1 MLLYSCYFVSSAV
14 GKTTFCREIVG
25 AYSTQRGPSATAEQV
40 CDASPAAPFIR
51 PDLVVKVS
59 EDCVVNLF
67 ESVGYGDE
75 YDYQQQI
82 QLIKSYLLKTH
93 MTYND
98 LEWNKMTEQVCATVT
113 WIINHIMHCHTHTH
127 TASHQELKSD
137 DKRIHCVFYLI
148 PSHSLKA
155 MDLLFLEQISSLAA
169 VVLVVTKADCM
180 MTSER
185 AAYLGN
191 LKAAVDRLSD
201 SIRRPVL
208 FDFHETGTGDF
219 ESPSESTFPKC
230 VSPRGCDQSTVSSS
244 TISSDCIEDT
254 CGQQSSYVDV
264 SSDPLLLEEL
274 SAGSSPAVGSSV
286 DKGDEEL
293 LYGLEHSLLMS
304 ECSRAGQQGMPL
316 LPKVPNIFAVICG
329 SDGGLPME
337 SGSSCSRRV
346 YPWGSVSSLDERL
359 SDFRRL
365 QRLVFESGTA
375 MRFIQWSERISIA
388 LATQKEEVQRAK
400 VPDTDTH
407 CGGLLSR
414 PPSLKSSQ
422 ELLLHAVS
430 EVLY

>member
-1 MLLYSCYFVSSAV
+1 
-14 GKTTFCREIVG
+14 
-25 AYSTQRGPSATAEQV
+25 
-40 CDASPAAPFIR
+40 
-51 PDLVVKVS
+51 
-59 EDCVVNLF
+59 
-67 ESVGYGDE
+67 
-75 YDYQQQI
+75 
-82 QLIKSYLLKTH
+82 
-93 MTYND
+93 
-98 LEWNKMTEQVCATVT
+98 
-113 WIINHIMHCHTHTH
+113 
-127 TASHQELKSD
+127 LKSD
-137 DKRIHCVFYLI
+137 DERIHCVFYLI

-180 MTSER
+180 TTSER

-208 FDFHETGTGDF
+208 FDFHETDTGDF
-219 ESPSESTFPKC
+219 ESPSESTVPKC
-230 VSPRGCDQSTVSSS
+230 EVLSPRDCDQSTVSSS
-244 TISSDCIEDT
+244 TISSDCIEVT

-274 SAGSSPAVGSSV
+274 SADSSPAVGSSV

-293 LYGLEHSLLMS
+293 LYGLEHSLLMTG
-304 ECSRAGQQGMPL
+304 CSRAGQQGMPL
-316 LPKVPNIFAVICG
+316 LPKVPNIFAVICGG

-365 QRLVFESGTA
+365 QRLIFESGTA

-388 LATQKEEVQRAK
+388 LATQKEEVQREK
-400 VPDTDTH
+400 LPDKETH
-407 CGGLLSR
+407 CGGVLSR

-422 ELLLHAVS
+422 ESLLHAVS

>member
-1 MLLYSCYFVSSAV
+1 MRYCNMNCQSHHALPHTNTHA
-14 GKTTFCREIVG
+14 
-25 AYSTQRGPSATAEQV
+25 
-40 CDASPAAPFIR
+40 AS
-51 PDLVVKVS
+51 
-59 EDCVVNLF
+59 
-67 ESVGYGDE
+67 Y
-75 YDYQQQI
+75 
-82 QLIKSYLLKTH
+82 
-93 MTYND
+93 
-98 LEWNKMTEQVCATVT
+98 
-113 WIINHIMHCHTHTH
+113 
-127 TASHQELKSD
+127 QELKSD

-180 MTSER
+180 TTSER

-208 FDFHETGTGDF
+208 FDFHETDTGDF
-219 ESPSESTFPKC
+219 ESPSESTLPKC
-230 VSPRGCDQSTVSSS
+230 VSHQSTVSSS

-254 CGQQSSYVDV
+254 TGQQSSYVDV

-274 SAGSSPAVGSSV
+274 SVGSSPAVGSSV

-304 ECSRAGQQGMPL
+304 GCSRAGQQGMPL

-329 SDGGLPME
+329 GSDGGLPME
-337 SGSSCSRRV
+337 SGSSCSRRM

-365 QRLVFESGTA
+365 QRLIFESGTA
-375 MRFIQWSERISIA
+375 MRLIQWSERISIA
-388 LATQKEEVQRAK
+388 LATQKEEIQREK
-400 VPDTDTH
+400 VPVKGTH

-414 PPSLKSSQ
+414 APTLKSSQ
-422 ELLLHAVS
+422 ESLLHAVS

>member
-1 MLLYSCYFVSSAV
+1 
-14 GKTTFCREIVG
+14 
-25 AYSTQRGPSATAEQV
+25 
-40 CDASPAAPFIR
+40 
-51 PDLVVKVS
+51 
-59 EDCVVNLF
+59 
-67 ESVGYGDE
+67 
-75 YDYQQQI
+75 
-82 QLIKSYLLKTH
+82 
-93 MTYND
+93 
-98 LEWNKMTEQVCATVT
+98 
-113 WIINHIMHCHTHTH
+113 
-127 TASHQELKSD
+127 LKSD

-180 MTSER
+180 TTSER

-208 FDFHETGTGDF
+208 FDFHETDTGDF

-230 VSPRGCDQSTVSSS
+230 VSPPRDCDQSTVSSS

-254 CGQQSSYVDV
+254 SGQQSSYVDV

-274 SAGSSPAVGSSV
+274 SVGSSPAVGSSV

-304 ECSRAGQQGMPL
+304 GCSRAGQQGMPL

-329 SDGGLPME
+329 GSDGGQPME

-365 QRLVFESGTA
+365 QRLIFESGTA
-375 MRFIQWSERISIA
+375 MRLIQWSECISIA
-388 LATQKEEVQRAK
+388 LATQKEEVQREK
-400 VPDTDTH
+400 IPVKDIH
-407 CGGLLSR
+407 CGGLLSKA
-414 PPSLKSSQ
+414 PSLKSSQ
-422 ELLLHAVS
+422 ESLLHAVS